1 MLWRIYDGATAG
13 ILAALAASMFGIA
26 IVNAL
31 LRYFFDSPLVWG
43 EEISRYCMVWGT
55 LIGVA
60 LAYRMGAHVS
70 ITILT
75 DLVPRGIQLAWRIVC
90 HLLAFA
96 VAAMLWRSGG
106 ILADLLGAIQA
117 PSSGIPMLYVFMSIQ
132 AGALMLAI
140 EALRLMYSDIR
151 HLSRRWTP

>member
-13 ILAALAASMFGIA
+13 LLAALAASMFGIA

-55 LIGVA
+55 LVGVA

-75 DLVPRGIQLAWRIVC
+75 ELVPQAIQTAWRVVC
-90 HLLAFA
+90 HLLVLA
-96 VAAMLWRSGG
+96 VAAMLWRSGN
-106 ILADLLGAIQA
+106 ILTELLGAIQA
-117 PSSGIPMLYVFMSIQ
+117 PSSGIPMSYVYRSI
-132 AGALMLAI
+132 AVGAVMLAI
-140 EALRLMYSDIR
+140 EAVRLLYSDIR
-151 HLSRRWTP
+151 LLSRRGTQ